1 MTEPHDEPRSGWRRR
16 WPLIKKILT
25 YVFFILVAGLLIG
38 LARNVDW
45 NEVYTT
51 LRNYNAKT
59 LWMAGAAAF
68 ASYTVYCFFDVLGKH
83 YAQHKLPVR
92 QILPVTFVCYA
103 FNLNLSAWVGG
114 IALRYRLYSRLGLRA
129 SQITRVFTMSV
140 LTNWLGYIWLA
151 GLIFVMG
158 WITPPDSWEIGHT
171 ALRVLGIGLLV
182 VALVYLWACGFSK
195 RRHWTIRKHE
205 IHLPSLRLAALQML
219 LGAANWSLMALVVYF
234 MLSQKAPYPEV
245 LGILMISSIA
255 GVIAHIPAGLGVIE
269 AVFVAMLADE
279 LSQSA
284 IVAGLIGYR
293 VVYFLVPL
301 FFATILYVVLE
312 ARAKKLRSGNEAQP
326 QPDDEQTKQ
335 SPAAAEARQ

>member
-1 MTEPHDEPRSGWRRR
+1 MTTLHNDEPRSGWRRR

-25 YVFFILVAGLLIG
+25 YAFFILVVGLLIG

-45 NEVYTT
+45 NEVYST
-51 LRNYNAKT
+51 LRNYDAKT

-68 ASYTVYCFFDVLGKH
+68 ASYTVYCFFDVLGKR
-83 YAQHKLPVR
+83 YAQHELPIR

-140 LTNWLGYIWLA
+140 LTNWLGYVWLA

-171 ALRVLGIGLLV
+171 ALRVLGGGLLV
-182 VALVYLWACGFSK
+182 VAVVYLWACGFSK
-195 RRHWTIRKHE
+195 RRKWTIRKHE

-234 MLSQKAPYPEV
+234 MLLQKVAYPEV

-269 AVFVAMLADE
+269 AVFVAVLADA
-279 LSQSA
+279 LSKGA

-301 FFATILYVVLE
+301 CFATIVYVVLE
-312 ARAKKLRSGNEAQP
+312 ARAKKLRSGNEALP
-326 QPDDEQTKQ
+326 QHSDKQ
-335 SPAAAEARQ
+335 EHPPTAA

>member
-1 MTEPHDEPRSGWRRR
+1 MTTLHDDEPQSGWRRR

-25 YVFFILVAGLLIG
+25 YAFFILVVGLLIG

-45 NEVYTT
+45 NEVYAT
-51 LRNYNAKT
+51 LRDYDAKT

-68 ASYTVYCFFDVLGKH
+68 ASYTVYCFFDVLGKR
-83 YAQHKLPVR
+83 YAQHDLPVR

-114 IALRYRLYSRLGLRA
+114 IALRFRLYSRLGLRA

-140 LTNWLGYIWLA
+140 LTNWLGYVWLA
-151 GLIFVMG
+151 GLIFAMG

-171 ALRVLGIGLLV
+171 ALRVLGAGLLV
-182 VALVYLWACGFSK
+182 AAVVYLLACGFSK
-195 RRHWTIRKHE
+195 RRKWTIREHE
-205 IHLPSLRLAALQML
+205 IHLPSLRLAAVQML

-234 MLSQKAPYPEV
+234 MLLQKVAYPEV

-269 AVFVAMLADE
+269 AVFVAVLADA
-279 LSQSA
+279 LSNGA

-301 FFATILYVVLE
+301 CFATIVYVILE
-312 ARAKKLRSGNEAQP
+312 ARAKKLRSGNEPLP
-326 QPDDEQTKQ
+326 QHSDEQAKEHPHT
-335 SPAAAEARQ
+335 AA